1 VALPLAH
8 VAGMPVEETLGA
20 ALPVLA
26 AVGTLALAR
35 VRAAVA
41 RHRGTNR

>member
-1 VALPLAH
+1 
-8 VAGMPVEETLGA
+8 MPVEETLGA